1 MNWVGGSRNRFAAK
15 NDAKKQR
22 EFFEKRKMQ
31 HKLKNLGLAVP
42 DSPQGTSSGGMDL
55 VTLFIVNQIAAKKE
69 IKDPPKVAVFGSSK
83 GGSKHKRNEPLVLP
97 MSPCSPSQLSL
108 VEGEPQWSD
117 QGQRKRKHVIP
128 RGFKCGQLSPVLESA
143 FSDNSA
149 SDYLPPMTG
158 PLSPFSSTSSASVQG
173 IFPLQLNLQQ
183 RSQTQL
189 PRPCSLPLWDSAVLG
204 HAEPFS
210 QPRDMTD
217 CIPWS
222 CAPNPPLFQLETP
235 TAAQVLF
242 RSPERRNTEAW
253 DQAGRE
259 VTFSLGQL
267 EDKEPVLDYTLHR
280 EESQRQFEGEVFR
293 GFSTEECD
301 EEASH
306 FGRGTSKI
314 YLKEETAAASSTA
327 QTVPD
332 SQCMEVEGRH
342 HTHLSNCADGN
353 SFAACLEHGDG
364 PANGS
369 EYSAGCSCSGGY
381 LSSDSGDDEECRQPP
396 GLQAA
401 ASSHMD
407 RVFCADGLDSCAAS
421 QGSAK
426 QRLSRPATPLLN
438 PGTGFRDQ
446 EVTGNAVFQVKG
458 RGSNAP
464 PALAQSQSSEAC
476 TCKKTSAETREAGT
490 QTAGNLAA
498 ETRDTWTQC
507 GGAEAGR
514 LDARL
519 PPVDVSVQPPAT
531 GRQTDTA
538 AEPRAHTPPSHKWR
552 SGEKHT
558 PWTRKPSNPTIGAG
572 SSFVNKSADGRA
584 DPQRPRNPFLEALSG
599 TDGGGKDEAEDR
611 GRQENGRLMKGLS
624 DEAMEEVTSGTAAH
638 RLSEEAETLQEI
650 ADILLLLKRRKEVTQ

>member
-31 HKLKNLGLAVP
+31 HKLKNLGMAVP
-42 DSPQGTSSGGMDL
+42 DSPRGTSSGGMDL

-69 IKDPPKVAVFGSSK
+69 IK

-108 VEGEPQWSD
+108 VEGEPQWSA
-117 QGQRKRKHVIP
+117 QEQRKRKH
-128 RGFKCGQLSPVLESA
+128 LSPVPESA

-149 SDYLPPMTG
+149 ADYLPPMTG
-158 PLSPFSSTSSASVQG
+158 PLSPFSSTSSASDQG

-183 RSQTQL
+183 RSQPQL

-204 HAEPFS
+204 HTEPFS

-222 CAPNPPLFQLETP
+222 CAPDPPLFQLETP
-235 TAAQVLF
+235 TAAHVLF

-267 EDKEPVLDYTLHR
+267 EDKEPVLDFTLHR
-280 EESQRQFEGEVFR
+280 EESQQRFEGEVFR
-293 GFSTEECD
+293 GFSTGECD
-301 EEASH
+301 EE
-306 FGRGTSKI
+306 
-314 YLKEETAAASSTA
+314 
-327 QTVPD
+327 V
-332 SQCMEVEGRH
+332 
-342 HTHLSNCADGN
+342 
-353 SFAACLEHGDG
+353 AACLEHSDG
-364 PANGS
+364 HANGS

-381 LSSDSGDDEECRQPP
+381 LSSDSDDDEECRQPP

-401 ASSHMD
+401 ASSHVD
-407 RVFCADGLDSCAAS
+407 RVFCADGLDSCTAS
-421 QGSAK
+421 QGSEK
-426 QRLSRPATPLLN
+426 QRLSKPRPVTPLLN
-438 PGTGFRDQ
+438 PGTGFRDNQ
-446 EVTGNAVFQVKG
+446 EVTGNAVVQVKG
-458 RGSNAP
+458 WASNAP
-464 PALAQSQSSEAC
+464 PALAQSQSSEPCA
-476 TCKKTSAETREAGT
+476 CKKTPAETREAGT

-507 GGAEAGR
+507 GGPEAGR
-514 LDARL
+514 LDARP
-519 PPVDVSVQPPAT
+519 PPVDVSVRPPAT

-538 AEPRAHTPPSHKWR
+538 AEPRAHTPPSHKWG

-558 PWTRKPSNPTIGAG
+558 PWTRTPSNETIGAG

-584 DPQRPRNPFLEALSG
+584 VLQRPRNPFLEALGG
-599 TDGGGKDEAEDR
+599 TDGGGKDDGEDR
-611 GRQENGRLMKGLS
+611 GQQGNGRLMKSLS

-638 RLSEEAETLQEI
+638 GLSEEAETLQEI